1 MEDKNK
7 VGVTHSII
15 CGKYSET
22 DHKKFGLVSE
32 YEPKGDQP
40 NAIDHLSRGILEGLD
55 KQVLRGATG
64 TGKTYVAAHVIE
76 HVQRPTLVIS
86 HNKTLA
92 AQLYGEFKVF
102 FPENAVE
109 YFVSYYDYYQPEA
122 YIPQTDTYIA
132 KDASIND
139 EIDRL
144 RHSATQSLLTRPDVI
159 VVASVS
165 CLYGIGSPIEYL
177 KAAFRLTE
185 GQTIERSEILRKLVD
200 MLYERNDVALARGK
214 FRARGN
220 TIEFCRVDQNSAV
233 RVVLQGN
240 EIKEIMNLDP
250 TTGQVTER
258 RDSTLIF
265 PARHFVTPPE
275 KLDDILDG
283 IESELDERL
292 EELKTQG
299 KLLEAQRLEQ
309 KTRYD
314 IEMIREIGYCNGIE
328 NYSRHFDG
336 RVAGEPPNTLLDY
349 FPKGFMTIIDESHV
363 TLPQIQGMFG
373 GDLSR
378 KNMLIEYGFRLPSAR
393 DNRPLTFDEFSEKI
407 GTTIYMSATPGRYEL
422 GLGQQIVEQ
431 IIRPTGLVDPE
442 IIVRPVKGHMKDLIN
457 EIKKRI
463 ERDEKTLVTA
473 LTKKM
478 AENISEYLQDQGIK
492 VHYLHSEIETLDRVK
507 ILKDLRLGLYDAIV
521 GVNLLR
527 EGLDLPEVSLV
538 AILDADSEGFLR
550 SETSLIQTVGRASRN
565 IYGQVIMYADNMT
578 DSMKRA
584 IYETNRRRKIQREYN
599 AQWGIVPETIR
610 KEVREILAGIE
621 PLQPETETNKSLSG
635 LDHKKMSKVE
645 LSALIAGLEQ
655 EMLDRATKLEFEK
668 AAEIRRYHKSF
679 ERVWNMI

>member
-1 MEDKNK
+1 M
-7 VGVTHSII
+7 I

-22 DHKKFGLVSE
+22 DHKEFRLISE
-32 YEPKGDQP
+32 YTPKGDQP
-40 NAIDHLSRGILEGLD
+40 NAIDRLSRGVLDGLEE
-55 KQVLRGATG
+55 QVLRGATG
-64 TGKTYVAAHVIE
+64 TGKTYVTAHVIE
-76 HVQRPTLVIS
+76 RVQRPTLIIS

-92 AQLYGEFKVF
+92 AQLYGEFKAF

-109 YFVSYYDYYQPEA
+109 YFVSYYDFYQPEA

-132 KDASIND
+132 KDVSINE

-144 RHSATQSLLTRPDVI
+144 RHSATQSLLTRSDVI

-177 KAAFRLTE
+177 KAAFRLTK
-185 GQTIERSEILRKLVD
+185 GQTIQRNVILRKLVD
-200 MLYERNDVALARGK
+200 MLYERNDFALTRGK

-220 TIEFCRVDQNSAV
+220 TIEFCRVDQDSAV
-233 RVVLQGN
+233 RIILQGN
-240 EIKEIMNLDP
+240 EIKEITSLDP

-265 PARHFVTPPE
+265 PARHFVTPPD

-283 IESELDERL
+283 VERELEERL
-292 EELKTQG
+292 AELNEQG

-314 IEMIREIGYCNGIE
+314 LEMIREVGYCTGIE

-336 RVAGEPPNTLLDY
+336 RATGQPPNTLIDY
-349 FPKGFMTIIDESHV
+349 FPQRFLTIIDESHV
-363 TLPQIQGMFG
+363 TIPQIQGMFG

-393 DNRPLTFDEFSEKI
+393 DNRPLTFDEFTGKI

-422 GLGQQIVEQ
+422 ELSQQIVEQ

-442 IIVRPVKGHMKDLIN
+442 IIVRPVEGHMKDLIN
-457 EIKKRI
+457 ELKKRI
-463 ERDEKTLVTA
+463 ERNEKALVTA

-478 AENISEYLQDQGIK
+478 AENIAEYLQDQGIK
-492 VHYLHSEIETLDRVK
+492 VHYLHSEIETLDRVR
-507 ILKDLRLGLYDAIV
+507 ILKDLRLGVYDAIV

-565 IYGQVIMYADNMT
+565 IYGQAIMYADNMT

-584 IYETNRRRKIQREYN
+584 IDETNRRRKIQLEYN
-599 AQWGIVPETIR
+599 TQYGIVPETIR
-610 KEVREILAGIE
+610 KEVREILAGIGS
-621 PLQPETETNKSLSG
+621 LQPERETSKSRKELGTER
-635 LDHKKMSKVE
+635 MSKAE
-645 LSALIAGLEQ
+645 FSALIAGLEQ
-655 EMLDRATKLEFEK
+655 EMLDQAAKLEFEK
-668 AAEIRRYHKSF
+668 AAEIRDTIKALKGPGT
-679 ERVWNMI
+679 